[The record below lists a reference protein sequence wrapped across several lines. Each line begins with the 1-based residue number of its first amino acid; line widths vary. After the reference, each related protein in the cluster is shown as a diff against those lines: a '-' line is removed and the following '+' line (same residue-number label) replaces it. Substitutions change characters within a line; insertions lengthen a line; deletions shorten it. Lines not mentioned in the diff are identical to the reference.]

1 MNTINCGIKLNEH
14 HVGIGTGIT
23 PAEVLV
29 LTAIHY
35 PGVDR
40 NVYPVIVAPVA
51 SGTVDRSNA
60 DEVDRLKRKY
70 TATVDGD
77 PKKPIVTQMFPGVT
91 PELPQTF
98 EAIGLKVAPP
108 ETKPEAVEQ
117 RGQSTLG
124 HGKLPDDH
132 NLIGWQKAKE
142 AAEKA
147 RAAKLEADRLQL
159 EANTKKLREEAAIAK
174 AEADRLAAA
183 AFEAEEKARAEKA
196 EAEQKSP
203 GEPDKQTQS

>member
-1 MNTINCGIKLNEH
+1 MNTINCGLKLNEH

-51 SGTVDRSNA
+51 SGTVERSNA

-77 PKKPIVTQMFPGVT
+77 PKKPIVTQMFPGVR
-91 PELPQTF
+91 PELPKTF
-98 EAIGLKVAPP
+98 EEIGLKVAPP
-108 ETKPEAVEQ
+108 QESSEPIET
-117 RGQSTLG
+117 RGESTLG
-124 HGKLPDDH
+124 DGEIHSNIRGS
-132 NLIGWQKAKE
+132 
-142 AAEKA
+142 
-147 RAAKLEADRLQL
+147 
-159 EANTKKLREEAAIAK
+159 KKSK
-174 AEADRLAAA
+174 AE
-183 AFEAEEKARAEKA
+183 
-196 EAEQKSP
+196 
-203 GEPDKQTQS
+203 